1 MAKFTESEWNK
12 INRLLDTNGDE
23 FGFPRRRGDSVVLAS
38 FNIRKIGQ
46 QKNKSAGAW
55 RFLHRFCARCDLVAV
70 QEVQDNL
77 EGLDHLKSLL
87 GGGYGMV
94 VSDITGGIAGK
105 RGMVERLAFL
115 YRRNR
120 VARTEVAS
128 DITIDRS
135 AVLDTLYEKRGDFL
149 KAFQDRQKELT
160 AWKRKYNGKL
170 DDWKIRVDAWE
181 AGGRPGRKPKKPG
194 PSRPPFVL
202 PHFLTFIRTP
212 HCVSFEVPG
221 RPRRKP
227 YRFLAVNAHLL
238 YGHRDRQAQ
247 ERRMEFFGLIGWLV
261 ARARQAKRMYHKD
274 IIMFGDLNLDFD
286 QPVSD
291 REEIEDGLRSLNRGQ
306 LRGTSRAKV
315 NFPFLDVHPSRK
327 KIEEAEGTQA
337 AIFRTNPRM
346 NQTYD
351 QIALFIDDERLPNH
365 DMNRRAGKTEG
376 GFDYRVFDFV
386 ELFAQAIHGKAFEEL
401 SKTASGALIGKFEH
415 DVSDHMPIWIR
426 LPLP

>member
-1 MAKFTESEWNK
+1 MAKFTKSEWDR
-12 INRLLDTNGDE
+12 INRLLDTRGDE
-23 FGFPRRRGDSVVLAS
+23 FGFPRRRDDSVVLAS

-46 QKNKSAGAW
+46 KKNKSAGAW
-55 RFLHRFCARCDLVAV
+55 HLLRRFCARCDLVAV

-77 EGLDHLKSLL
+77 EGLNHLKSLL
-87 GGGYGMV
+87 GGGYGMAA
-94 VSDITGGIAGK
+94 SDITGGIAGR

-115 YRRNR
+115 YRWNR

-135 AVLDTLYEKRGDFL
+135 AVLDTLYDKRGDFL
-149 KAFQDRQKELT
+149 KAFQDRQKGLR
-160 AWKRKYNGKL
+160 AWRRKYNRKL
-170 DDWKIRVDAWE
+170 DDWNIRVNQWE
-181 AGGRPGRKPKKPG
+181 AGGRPGGKPKKPS
-194 PSRPPFVL
+194 PSKPPFVL

-212 HCVSFEVPG
+212 YCASFEVPG
-221 RPRRKP
+221 RPRRKS

-238 YGHRDRQAQ
+238 FGHKDKQAE

-261 ARARQAKRMYHKD
+261 ARARQVKRMYHKD
-274 IIMFGDLNLDFD
+274 MIMFGDLNLDFD

-291 REEIEDGLRSLNRGQ
+291 RKEIEEGLRSLNKGQ
-306 LRGTSRAKV
+306 LRGSSRAKV
-315 NFPFLDVHPSRK
+315 NFPFLDVHPERD
-327 KIEEAEGTQA
+327 EV
-337 AIFRTNPRM
+337 FRSNARL

-351 QIALFIDDERLPNH
+351 QIALFIDDKRLPNH
-365 DMNRRAGKTEG
+365 EMNRRAGKVEG

-386 ELFAQAIHGKAFEEL
+386 DLFAHALHGKAFKEL
-401 SKTASGALIGKFEH
+401 SKTARGALIRKFEH